1 MKKISILL
9 TLLSFLFLTA
19 CGTGQDQEASESIQI
34 TLTITNDEGT
44 DSQELTVESDET
56 VMEIL
61 KENHTVVE
69 ENGLI
74 TEIDQVSQNPSTN
87 TYWMYKINGTLAEK
101 GANDQTVTEGDEI
114 EFYLESFE

>member
-9 TLLSFLFLTA
+9 TLLPFLFLTA
-19 CGTGQDQEASESIQI
+19 CGTGQDQNTSESIQI
-34 TLTITNDEGT
+34 TLTITHDEST
-44 DSQELTVESDET
+44 DSQELTVESDDT

-74 TEIDQVSQNPSTN
+74 TEIDQVSQNPSSN
-87 TYWMYKINGTLAEK
+87 TYWMYKINGMLAEK
-101 GANDQTVTEGDEI
+101 GANDQSVSEGDEI